1 MAEGPRPPLTREA
14 MAELAAIAGLSV
26 SPAELDA
33 VWPATAAT
41 FAAIDSLDAL
51 DLAEAEPAANFEL
64 PAENF

>member
-1 MAEGPRPPLTREA
+1 MAEGPRPPLSREA
-14 MAELAAIAGLSV
+14 LAQLVAIAGLSV

-41 FAAIDSLDAL
+41 FKAVDSLDAL

-64 PAENF
+64 RAE

>member
-14 MAELAAIAGLSV
+14 LAQLAAIAGLPV

-41 FAAIDSLDAL
+41 FAAVDGLDAL
-51 DLAEAEPAANFEL
+51 DLAGAEPAANFEL
-64 PAENF
+64 RAK